1 MPREW
6 NFAPMPKED
15 LPFKVVRTNSDD
27 EVLARA
33 ASLIVGRATYQAA
46 RRLYPKDLI
55 EYRCGARVIER
66 SRKGS

>member
-1 MPREW
+1 
-6 NFAPMPKED
+6 MPKED

-55 EYRCGARVIER
+55 EYRCGARV
-66 SRKGS
+66 